1 MMSAEHKRP
10 LVAFVLV
17 ALVCSSI
24 VGQSVRSG
32 LLGNGIGGLG
42 ILVPVAPAHLLD
54 TIAASGANGRYLDTP
69 FLGTAISA
77 VGEVPEPA
85 APEAE
90 PPVPLPVPLPVAPPA
105 ASPAAGSIRDVVQV
119 VATPSR
125 TATVPRAHRAPT
137 NRHPSRV
144 HIPRPRHIGSPPP
157 VPTGPTTLQTARDD
171 LQAARAYA
179 SQAKAAALQTNRI
192 VRLCFRLQGKAACAQ
207 QVDDAEE
214 AAIRADAASAQVSD
228 VEVVVQHLLDAVAA
242 FVAPV
247 RERATRTFSSRVE
260 RAQAQF
266 GEVRD
271 QVRAEAADVQE
282 TSQDQWSVALSAYG
296 KALDKAGTAAHKAAD
311 QRLREVRAYAKDRQA
326 TLRKIQ
332 YVYQQK
338 LRSGNVAAAR
348 TYRKQALADL
358 AKTDSAFAAR
368 IDAER
373 ERAAAAYGTATGV
386 AKEELERVRAIV
398 TEARAESA
406 AEAAATLAQ
415 AKDALTTKVQTAAD
429 VRAEMI
435 ADAQALAEATVV
447 VDPATL
453 PADPGPTSGDPP
465 GGAG

>member
-1 MMSAEHKRP
+1 MEK
-10 LVAFVLV
+10 
-17 ALVCSSI
+17 
-24 VGQSVRSG
+24 
-32 LLGNGIGGLG
+32 
-42 ILVPVAPAHLLD
+42 
-54 TIAASGANGRYLDTP
+54 
-69 FLGTAISA
+69 
-77 VGEVPEPA
+77 
-85 APEAE
+85 
-90 PPVPLPVPLPVAPPA
+90 
-105 ASPAAGSIRDVVQV
+105 
-119 VATPSR
+119 
-125 TATVPRAHRAPT
+125 
-137 NRHPSRV
+137 
-144 HIPRPRHIGSPPP
+144 
-157 VPTGPTTLQTARDD
+157 
-171 LQAARAYA
+171 
-179 SQAKAAALQTNRI
+179 
-192 VRLCFRLQGKAACAQ
+192 
-207 QVDDAEE
+207 
-214 AAIRADAASAQVSD
+214 
-228 VEVVVQHLLDAVAA
+228 
-242 FVAPV
+242 
-247 RERATRTFSSRVE
+247 
-260 RAQAQF
+260 AQAQF

-271 QVRAEAADVQE
+271 QVRSEAADVQE

-398 TEARAESA
+398 TEARAASA
-406 AEAAATLAQ
+406 AEAAATLAR